1 VNDARL
7 SRRRFAAIGVAGAT
21 VAAAGCLGGTFDDGG
36 QTGGGDGDG
45 ERVLRLSLSEVGAR
59 LRERYVTD
67 PAEADPNWA
76 DGAFEAV
83 RNGTTLTTQYRKPFF
98 SGPDDPTY
106 ARHDETYYRLDSVV
120 VGEAT
125 VSRPVLRLYEPAEGD
140 DDSPGPTGVE
150 ALPRIDRRAVEIAHF
165 AARARGN
172 EGGIPS
178 GLVQRGGYVYRRDDA
193 AAESDLLADDG
204 PARVT
209 YRDIEYAVEITDE
222 EFHEP
227 VYRATGERVA
237 DAPERMEAVL
247 RAQFVGARFARDDL
261 SADAR
266 DVLLAARTDEYRES
280 HPFSEAYREVLRTL
294 HERPY
299 IDGNIR
305 KDAGVESNRADLL
318 RYDDLYYDYRL
329 RFVAL

>member
-1 VNDARL
+1 MEEPRI
-7 SRRRFAAIGVAGAT
+7 SRRRFAAIGTVGAA
-21 VAAAGCLGGTFDDGG
+21 VAAAGCLGGAFGD
-36 QTGGGDGDG
+36 GGGDGGGGTDG
-45 ERVLRLSLSEVGAR
+45 ERALVLSLSGVGDA
-59 LRERYVTD
+59 LRERYVTG
-67 PAEADPNWA
+67 PEETGPNWA

-98 SGPDDPTY
+98 SSPDDPTY
-106 ARHDETYYRLDSVV
+106 ARHGGTYYRLDSVIV
-120 VGEAT
+120 DEVA
-125 VSRPVLRLYEPAEGD
+125 VSRPVLRLFEPTEADAE
-140 DDSPGPTGVE
+140 SPEPTSAE
-150 ALPRIDRRAVEIAHF
+150 ALPGIDRRAVEIAHF

-209 YRDIEYAVEITDE
+209 YREREYVVEITDE

-237 DAPERMEAVL
+237 DAPERMEAIL
-247 RAQFVGARFARDDL
+247 RAEFVGARISREDL
-261 SADAR
+261 STDAR
-266 DVLLAARTDEYRES
+266 DVLLEAEADEYRES
-280 HPFSEAYREVLRTL
+280 HPYSEAYRELLRAL

-299 IDGNIR
+299 IDGNVR
-305 KDAGVESNRADLL
+305 KDAGVRSGRPDMF
-318 RYDDLYYDYRL
+318 RYDDLYYDYQL
-329 RFVAL
+329 GFVSR

>member
-1 VNDARL
+1 MDDARL
-7 SRRRFAAIGVAGAT
+7 SRRRFAAVGVAGAT
-21 VAAAGCLGGTFDDGG
+21 VATAGCLDGTFGDGG
-36 QTGGGDGDG
+36 ENGGSDGDG

-67 PAEADPNWA
+67 HRDGDPDWP
-76 DGAFEAV
+76 DGAFEAA
-83 RNGTTLTTQYRKPFF
+83 RNGTTLTTQYRKPFV
-98 SGPDDPTY
+98 STPDDPTY
-106 ARHDETYYRLDSVV
+106 ARHDGTYYRLGSVI
-120 VGEAT
+120 VGEET
-125 VSRPVLRLYEPAEGD
+125 VSRPVLRLSEPASPD
-140 DDSPGPTGVE
+140 DDSPAPTSAE

-178 GLVQRGGYVYRRDDA
+178 GPVQRGGYVYRRDGA

-204 PARVT
+204 PARVA
-209 YRDIEYAVEITDE
+209 YRETEYAVEITDE

-227 VYRATGERVA
+227 VYRATGEGVA

-266 DVLLAARTDEYRES
+266 DLLAEAETDEYRES

-299 IDGNIR
+299 LDGNIR
-305 KDAGVESNRADLL
+305 KDAGVAPNRADLL
-318 RYDDLYYDYRL
+318 RYDGVYYDYRL
-329 RFVAL
+329 RFVTL